1 MIKGK
6 SEYLHIICLLL
17 APDSISQCHITMEG
31 KIVDCDWGKNG
42 EDEPA
47 LWDDWMMGDNQNDLE
62 EVPVG
67 LFEDW
72 VQENAMN
79 AVAGGNQ
86 NDSQEV
92 PVELFDDWDL
102 EDGMR
107 AGTVRPKKDNQ
118 SKTKIAVPSF
128 GCKEASSAKDHMND
142 EEDDDKSGRGAVLA
156 DQHNMSG
163 EEKNS
168 PEDRVVGLPRMK
180 QVIHILSPPDCNY

>member
-47 LWDDWMMGDNQNDLE
+47 LWEDWMMGDNENDSQ
-62 EVPVG
+62 EVPMG
-67 LFEDW
+67 LFDDW
-72 VQENAMN
+72 DPEIAMN

-102 EDGMR
+102 EDD
-107 AGTVRPKKDNQ
+107 VRTAQDQTNVPNHNQRKKKNP
-118 SKTKIAVPSF
+118 VPAS
-128 GCKEASSAKDHMND
+128 GCKEASRNHVNND
-142 EEDDDKSGRGAVLA
+142 EDDDKSSGGAV
-156 DQHNMSG
+156 HKMSD
-163 EEKNS
+163 EEQIEEENS
-168 PEDRVVGLPRMK
+168 PEGRVVGLPKMK
-180 QVIHILSPPDCNY
+180 EVMNTVN